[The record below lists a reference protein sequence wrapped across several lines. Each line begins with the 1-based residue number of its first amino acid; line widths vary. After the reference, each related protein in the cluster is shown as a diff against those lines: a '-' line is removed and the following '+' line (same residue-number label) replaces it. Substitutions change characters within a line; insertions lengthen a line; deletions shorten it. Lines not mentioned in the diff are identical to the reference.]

1 MLSNRLT
8 GNTYMQLLFEI
19 EDVFDIGGRGCVL
32 VPGVPYE
39 LGQNVKL
46 GAQLLIIAPAG
57 EETRTSIQGFEM
69 INRGRPMNHA
79 PFSVP
84 RSVKKE
90 SLPVGSKV
98 YLLDASD
105 V

>member
-1 MLSNRLT
+1 M
-8 GNTYMQLLFEI
+8 
-19 EDVFDIGGRGCVL
+19 
-32 VPGVPYE
+32 PGVPYGLE
-39 LGQNVKL
+39 QDVKR
-46 GAQLLIIAPAG
+46 GAQLLITTTAG
-57 EETRTSIQGFEM
+57 EEIRTSIHGFEM

-98 YLLDASD
+98 YLLDAGD